1 MTLPLLAT
9 MGVGSYAGPGWFN
22 AGHRMM
28 RDGAL
33 GELDIQE
40 LMEDATRIVIADQLE
55 AGIDVLSDGE
65 LRRQRFVFE
74 MYGRLEG
81 LVRRPVPR
89 RLGIAGYDM
98 APQFDSDGTITA
110 PNGLGVVE
118 EFLALR
124 RLAPGARLKVAIPGP
139 LTFADWVHTDADRAG
154 AVIEDLIAIVRAEVA
169 ALAAAGA
176 DLIQLDEPGLPL
188 LPHGLD
194 AAAAVEVINRT
205 IAGIEA
211 TFAVHVCFG
220 NNAGRPGSDRRLSPI
235 ADAIDQIAAR
245 QLHLEFANREMA
257 EIGLLADWSKNHD
270 IGVGVVDVKNFHLE
284 TAEDVA
290 RRIRQC
296 LEYMPAERMI
306 VTADCGFSALPRY
319 IARQKLQALVDGA
332 KLVRQEL
339 SGGTSGA

>member
-1 MTLPLLAT
+1 MLAT
-9 MGVGSYAGPGWFN
+9 MGVGSYAGPGWFI

-33 GELDIQE
+33 GALDIEE

-55 AGIDVLSDGE
+55 AGVDVLSDGE

-98 APQFDSDGTITA
+98 APQFDLDGKVTA
-110 PNGLGVVE
+110 ANGLGVVA
-118 EFLALR
+118 EFVALK
-124 RLAPGARLKVAIPGP
+124 RLAPSARLKVAIPGP
-139 LTFADWVHTDADRAG
+139 LTFADWVHVDGADG
-154 AVIEDLIAIVRAEVA
+154 ARLIEDFVGIVRAEVT
-169 ALAAAGA
+169 ALAEAGA

-194 AAAAVEVINRT
+194 ARAAVDVINRT
-205 IAGIEA
+205 IAGIDA

-220 NNAGRPGSDRRLSPI
+220 NNAGRPGSDRRLGPI
-235 ADAIDQIAAR
+235 ADAIDRIAAR

-257 EIGLLADWSKNHD
+257 DIGLLAGWSKNHD
-270 IGVGVVDVKNFHLE
+270 IGVGVVDVKNFHVE
-284 TAEDVA
+284 TAQDVA

-296 LEYMPAERMI
+296 LDHMPAERMI

-319 IARQKLQALVDGA
+319 VARQKLQALVDGA

-339 SGGTSGA
+339 AGGRSGT